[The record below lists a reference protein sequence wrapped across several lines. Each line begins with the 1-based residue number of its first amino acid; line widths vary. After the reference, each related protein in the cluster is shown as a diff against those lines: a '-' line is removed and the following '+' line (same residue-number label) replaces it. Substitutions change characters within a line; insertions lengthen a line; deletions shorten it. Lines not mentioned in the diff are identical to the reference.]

1 MSETDRQAEPAAPA
15 RDKDGRFAP
24 MACRHG
30 VYGCPDCEREKA
42 REKHRRW
49 RAANKEKVREHNKK
63 FAAANPDV
71 VKAKRQRFLAKLA
84 ARGLT
89 WAQYLAG
96 LRSAKAGQRP
106 GPDTGTGGAA

>member
-1 MSETDRQAEPAAPA
+1 MSETDRQAEPVVPA

-30 VYGCPDCEREKA
+30 VYGCADCERERA
-42 REKHRRW
+42 REAYRRW
-49 RAANKEKVREHNKK
+49 RAKNKERVLEYNKK

-71 VKAKRQRFLAKLA
+71 MKARRERFLAKLA

-89 WAQYLAG
+89 WAQYCAE
-96 LRSAKAGQRP
+96 RRRAKAGQRP
-106 GPDTGTGGAA
+106 GPDTGMGGAA